1 MIDHGSSIRSSSSG
15 DGMMGLIG
23 AYICLTL
30 VWLLRRR
37 TLITNRDQPSSMLF
51 KSRARNLSVSESKN
65 PPGASF

>member
-1 MIDHGSSIRSSSSG
+1 MVLQFVPLPLG
-15 DGMMGLIG
+15 MGLIG

-51 KSRARNLSVSESKN
+51 KSRSIRE
-65 PPGASF
+65 